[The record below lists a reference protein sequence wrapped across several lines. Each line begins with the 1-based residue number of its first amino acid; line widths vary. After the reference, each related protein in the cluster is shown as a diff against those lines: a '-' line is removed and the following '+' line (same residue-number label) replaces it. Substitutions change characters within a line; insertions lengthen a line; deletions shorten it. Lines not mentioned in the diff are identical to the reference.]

1 MTTTLHA
8 VHGLVPG
15 KRDRTNLR
23 TLSDAMSFCLDQR
36 AFGPRRLLL
45 AFANRNGR
53 FRGLAYTRRPD
64 PPEAALAGCIEYL
77 GRGRRPRSRSVTS
90 RWRGV
95 RLPMTWPRGS
105 ALARS
110 IAASYGIHL
119 VDWFACDDEVFRSSR
134 FALDPDPERMVGCG
148 LTRSGQVVLVF
159 DLFPIDAGHRC

>member
-53 FRGLAYTRRPD
+53 FRGLCVHPPSRP
-64 PPEAALAGCIEYL
+64 A
-77 GRGRRPRSRSVTS
+77 RGRACGVHRVLGA
-90 RWRGV
+90 RGEG
-95 RLPMTWPRGS
+95 RDR
-105 ALARS
+105 
-110 IAASYGIHL
+110 
-119 VDWFACDDEVFRSSR
+119 
-134 FALDPDPERMVGCG
+134 
-148 LTRSGQVVLVF
+148 VL
-159 DLFPIDAGHRC
+159 